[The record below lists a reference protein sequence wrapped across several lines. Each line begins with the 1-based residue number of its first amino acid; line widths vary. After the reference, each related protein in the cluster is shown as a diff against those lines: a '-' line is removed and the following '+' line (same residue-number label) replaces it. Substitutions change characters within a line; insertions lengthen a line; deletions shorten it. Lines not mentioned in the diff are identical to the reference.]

1 VREHFGA
8 WFRVHTPTRKCCA
21 TFPPPQRQCARC
33 RVDELFPIPIAAV
46 GGLVR
51 GSRSTVPRDHELLEP
66 GDHLLVVLRRLIEV
80 LAGKAASGIMTVI
93 LPDLQIYNLIDAI
106 VEGKVLK
113 ALDLLKVTGITAF
126 YCVTYLFASWLVFAR
141 KEF

>member
-1 VREHFGA
+1 
-8 WFRVHTPTRKCCA
+8 
-21 TFPPPQRQCARC
+21 
-33 RVDELFPIPIAAV
+33 
-46 GGLVR
+46 
-51 GSRSTVPRDHELLEP
+51 
-66 GDHLLVVLRRLIEV
+66 
-80 LAGKAASGIMTVI
+80 MTVI